1 MNYKLLAVKL
11 CIDMTKSKFSA
22 SSIVVSS
29 ISVMHLGDGA
39 QFLNATSVAKLKLSI
54 VILPYTKM

>member
-1 MNYKLLAVKL
+1 
-11 CIDMTKSKFSA
+11 MTKSKFSA

-39 QFLNATSVAKLKLSI
+39 QFLSATSVAKLKLSI